1 MPPAEPHP
9 TEHLPFAIDPT
20 AAERRTRD
28 WIAREAA
35 GAELAHFRARYV
47 PFFLFDASAEG
58 SYRGAPR
65 VRRTVTRVL
74 RGLRTPSG
82 YALEQRGTE
91 ESFAASRSGEV
102 RLPRETLHVP
112 AVRDLPNRAVA
123 ALHFG
128 AFGELRPLPAEDE
141 LGIDVQRVTRGVEEA
156 REIAE
161 TALLAR
167 LQTAAEKALGGR
179 EPRLDE
185 LQPRFAI
192 ERERLVL
199 LPVYAGTLR
208 REGREHGIALDGRSG
223 VVACDLP
230 DAERRR
236 GHFPLRWL
244 ALAFGLLLT
253 AVELTVVQ
261 GLELDDLL
269 AIGVVLAS
277 LGLSFAEFLY
287 LHTRLAWPLL
297 AIALLGLATLELALL
312 QALGA
317 SAGLLFAL
325 GAVLFVLLALLLIA
339 SFPSRERR

>member
-1 MPPAEPHP
+1 MPPTEPRP
-9 TEHLPFAIDPT
+9 SAHLPCAID
-20 AAERRTRD
+20 AREAERLARE
-28 WIAREAA
+28 WIAREAP
-35 GAELAHFRARYV
+35 GAELAHLRPRYV
-47 PFFLFDASAEG
+47 PFFLFDARAEG

-65 VRRTVTRVL
+65 VRRTVTQVL

-82 YALEQRGTE
+82 YALEHRGTE
-91 ESFAASRSGEV
+91 ESFASPRSGDV
-102 RLPRETLHVP
+102 RLPRATLHVP

-128 AFGELRPLPAEDE
+128 AYGELRPLGAEDE
-141 LGIDVQRVTRGVEEA
+141 LGLDVQRMTRGIEEA

-167 LQTAAEKALGGR
+167 LQAAAEKALGGR
-179 EPRLDE
+179 DPRLDE
-185 LQPRFAI
+185 LQPRCTI

-208 REGREHGIALDGRSG
+208 LEGREHGIALDGRSG
-223 VVACDLP
+223 VVASDLP
-230 DAERRR
+230 DAERRPER
-236 GHFPLRWL
+236 FPLRWL

-253 AVELTVVQ
+253 AVELTLVH

-269 AIGVVLAS
+269 AIGVMLAS
-277 LGLSFAEFLY
+277 LGLAFTVFLY

-297 AIALLGLATLELALL
+297 ATALLGLASLELVLL
-312 QALGA
+312 NALGA
-317 SAGLLFAL
+317 GAGLLFAL
-325 GAVLFVLLALLLIA
+325 GAVLFVLLALLLVA

>member
-1 MPPAEPHP
+1 MPPTEPRP
-9 TEHLPFAIDPT
+9 TEHLPFAIDPR
-20 AAERRTRD
+20 AAERLARA

-35 GAELAHFRARYV
+35 GAELAHLRPRYV

-65 VRRTVTRVL
+65 VRRTVVHVL

-91 ESFAASRSGEV
+91 ESFAAPRSGQV
-102 RLPRETLHVP
+102 RLRRETLHVP

-128 AFGELRPLPAEDE
+128 AFDELRTLRAEEE
-141 LGIDVQRVTRGVEEA
+141 LGVDVQRVTRSADEA

-167 LQTAAEKALGGR
+167 LQMAAEKALGGR
-179 EPRLDE
+179 EPRLEE
-185 LQPRFAI
+185 LHPRCAI

-208 REGREHGIALDGRSG
+208 HDGREHGIALDGRSG
-223 VVACDLP
+223 VVASDLP
-230 DAERRR
+230 AAQRRAAP
-236 GHFPLRWL
+236 FPLRWL
-244 ALAFGLLLT
+244 ALAFGLLLA
-253 AVELTVVQ
+253 AVELTLVH
-261 GLELDDLL
+261 GLELDDLF

-277 LGLSFAEFLY
+277 LGLSFAVFLY
-287 LHTRLAWPLL
+287 LHTRVAWPLL

-312 QALGA
+312 HTIGA

-325 GAVLFVLLALLLIA
+325 GSILFVLLALLLVA
-339 SFPSRERR
+339 SFPSRERN

>member
-1 MPPAEPHP
+1 MPPAEPRP
-9 TEHLPFAIDPT
+9 TELLAFAIAPPD
-20 AAERRTRD
+20 AERKARE

-47 PFFLFDASAEG
+47 PFFLFDARAEAA
-58 SYRGAPR
+58 YRGAPR

-74 RGLRTPSG
+74 RGLRGPSG

-91 ESFAASRSGEV
+91 ESFAASRSGQV

-128 AFGELRPLPAEDE
+128 AFDQLRALRADE
-141 LGIDVQRVTRGVEEA
+141 SLEFEAQRVTRTATDA

-167 LQTAAEKALGGR
+167 LQTAAEQALGGR

-185 LQPRFAI
+185 LQPLCAI

-208 REGREHGIALDGRSG
+208 REGREHGIALDGWSG
-223 VVACDLP
+223 VVASDLP
-230 DAERRR
+230 DAERRPER
-236 GHFPLRWL
+236 FPLRWL

-253 AVELTVVQ
+253 AVELTVVH

-277 LGLSFAEFLY
+277 LGLSFAVFLY

-297 AIALLGLATLELALL
+297 AIALLGLAALELVLL
-312 QALGA
+312 NALGA
-317 SAGLLFAL
+317 GAGLLFAL